1 MSDKFDFT
9 TASNLIQAI
18 ESTVLVLETKNERM
32 EKQFAALREGFKDSG
47 YDDYAVDMT
56 MTNNALKDVTSQLR
70 EIAKSISKY
79 AEQLKGI

>member
-32 EKQFAALREGFKDSG
+32 EKQFAA
-47 YDDYAVDMT
+47 
-56 MTNNALKDVTSQLR
+56 
-70 EIAKSISKY
+70 KY
-79 AEQLKGI
+79 GTLYFL